1 LRARQPI
8 ENAVSARRGWQ
19 PDRPAFGCDNFP
31 SVLFVP
37 HGYSSGAVL
46 SGSLT
51 WNNASFASL
60 GVTRATYTWTW
71 DTGAEQSF
79 TLIIGNTVNASEPG
93 ALGMFGL
100 GVLMIGAFVG
110 LRRRVA

>member
-1 LRARQPI
+1 
-8 ENAVSARRGWQ
+8 VDWG
-19 PDRPAFGCDNFP
+19 
-31 SVLFVP
+31 
-37 HGYSSGAVL
+37 
-46 SGSLT
+46 
-51 WNNASFASL
+51 
-60 GVTRATYTWTW
+60 
-71 DTGAEQSF
+71 TGAEQSF